1 MWWERMSK
9 WKHVC
14 LLVVA
19 LMLILLLLCL
29 GGCTQWQKN
38 QSGSDVKVIYSQGGC
53 MMIVDGLQVEQVDEK
68 EKQWIFDENCKISV
82 KTIVE

>member
-1 MWWERMSK
+1 MALAS
-9 WKHVC
+9 
-14 LLVVA
+14 
-19 LMLILLLLCL
+19 LMLRLVMFGFVAWLSA
-29 GGCTQWQKN
+29 CTQWQKN